1 MLDEGFFRQS
11 VNNRYKYLNC
21 SGNFRLGMAPRFY
34 KKIFVWSVALFIAT
48 GGQALANTE
57 SPKSSLAVNSSK
69 AKSTS
74 HLDLSVGQM
83 GFAATDYVSNKE
95 IKFMDV
101 CAEFSKL
108 MVNNRGLWGTGPFR
122 KVTCLSEA
130 IPLSQT
136 PKSWRLQI
144 SGDAANKKFEIF
156 FIDAAGVAQLESTL
170 AVETELSPVALLSV
184 RRTRAMIAAHLSL
197 GLPFRSILPKS
208 QMIQDGVI
216 RMKGFQLTDLPP
228 PDSNLQIFSLNRSRG
243 LWLPKV
249 LATAELNL
257 ESGGPLL
264 YKISLFEPSSG
275 NAARGRPAAGVFY
288 LQHSEGRD
296 EARVRIDNAL
306 KQDLSGF
313 LRKLIGF
320 ARSVYIGGRY
330 GQPLG
335 RSKGILSQAATVGA
349 FGEFRG
355 GLFQGVKFNYDII
368 PKLSY
373 KADSVEQEFSWSRMQ
388 LGYGFGR
395 RFNNLLF
402 NWIDLTPKIGVT
414 SLQYAQEPSD
424 LTGDLGFEFKL
435 AKAPTLGAE
444 IGIEKRTPLFLARLW
459 TSGSYSVG
467 VAEKDKNYKS
477 SSVRVGFDVYR
488 DLFSLGSIKVA
499 ILAFGAG
506 DTSTFTRSVSDQ
518 ELEEDPG
525 IVTNLKYQS
534 VYAGGGLTLTW

>member
-1 MLDEGFFRQS
+1 M
-11 VNNRYKYLNC
+11 VP
-21 SGNFRLGMAPRFY
+21 RLY
-34 KKIFVWSVALFIAT
+34 KKIFAWYTALFFVA
-48 GGQALANTE
+48 GVQVFAKTE
-57 SPKSSLAVNSSK
+57 PPKSSLAINSSK

-74 HLDLSVGQM
+74 HLELSIVQM
-83 GFAATDYVSNKE
+83 GFSATDYVSNKE
-95 IKFMDV
+95 IKFIDV
-101 CAEFSKL
+101 CAELSKF

-122 KVTCLSEA
+122 KVNCLLDA
-130 IPLSQT
+130 TPLSQT

-144 SGDAANKKFEIF
+144 SGDTSNKKFEIF
-156 FIDAAGVAQLESTL
+156 FVDAAGVAQLESAL
-170 AVETELSPVALLSV
+170 AIETELSPIALLSV
-184 RRTRAMIAAHLSL
+184 RRTRAMIAAHLSM
-197 GLPFRSILPKS
+197 GLPFRSILQKS
-208 QMIQDGVI
+208 QSIQDGVI
-216 RMKGFQLTDLPP
+216 KMRGFQLTDLPP

-249 LATAELNL
+249 VGTAELNQ
-257 ESGGPLL
+257 ESSGPLA
-264 YKISLFEPSSG
+264 YKISLFEPSSISS
-275 NAARGRPAAGVFY
+275 AKSRSATGVFY
-288 LQHSEGRD
+288 LQHSEARE
-296 EARVRIDNAL
+296 EARVRIENAL
-306 KQDLSGF
+306 KQDLGGF
-313 LRKLIGF
+313 LKKLIGF
-320 ARSVYIGGRY
+320 ARSVYIGGRF

-373 KADSVEQEFSWSRMQ
+373 TADSVEQEFSWSRVQ

-395 RFNNLLF
+395 RFNNFLF
-402 NWIDLTPKIGVT
+402 NWIDLTPKVGVT
-414 SLQYAQEPSD
+414 SLQYAQKSSD

-488 DLFSLGSIKVA
+488 DLFSLGSMKVA